1 METGDINNFLA
12 LVGAAELEDS
22 KPKVAPF
29 GMKKTETQKVI
40 FRSCRAKNFRSI
52 GNEFMQIDFD
62 KAKSTLVV
70 SEDNGSGKSTLA
82 VWAPYYALFDK
93 AYAPKEKKGGLINSS
108 TRKDMLVEIR
118 FSTKGKEYLV
128 RRGAKPTIF
137 EILYMAEDG
146 SWVKIEEEAA
156 QRDQQ
161 AFLENILGFDSK
173 IAENV
178 MILGADKFTP
188 FVEMDAPSR
197 RHVVEQIWDLSVF
210 PVMLKFAKEDLAVI
224 ERDRVEKSGQLDN
237 LKHRMMS
244 LNSQEGIIAG
254 NSETIAQLFQAAE
267 AAQARCKEQEALL
280 ISIPLE
286 YERDRQ
292 AAQSELDVVGQELEA
307 LKAGVAEKFEVR
319 LTEAELVLADAKAT
333 AQKAEARAVESVD
346 LGPLVAAVSE
356 AEDGKARD
364 AEAIKHAGHAEYL
377 SLLPAVEVAEQ
388 EAATAEAAL
397 RASRTY
403 APGEYLIAALEA
415 AEGNVKA
422 AGDALE
428 TAAREVS
435 EIGTGL
441 ASCLAS
447 QDKLSS
453 QLTDLNRKK
462 EFFDGKREAL
472 DKKVAEFSHLGQCPT
487 CRQLIGEEA
496 IEQMKQSLAQ
506 DYAELDT
513 FTINEE
519 ISQANEALTEMKTDQ
534 TDYECELDLAKNTE
548 KEAAAELEYCRQLLQ
563 DLKAQRDG
571 EERTFNAQ
579 TEELVADARV
589 ASSEKVSQAKAA
601 VKAVADATKIKLL
614 KCDSDWAATIEER
627 KTALA
632 TSESAQRAK
641 VAEVRAAS
649 QRDISAAEAVV
660 TNIKSDYNSEFH
672 QASAELSARSQ
683 ALAAQ
688 LKELSSRATI
698 AQGIAVDTLA
708 ENQVEHDTLTK
719 QATAAREKNDAQRQ
733 AITEEVGA
741 TQADITAADAKLN
754 QLTLKAS
761 TYRHL
766 ITNELGDKAAKA
778 DIIKAYMPFLNQK
791 INEYLAGMNMFLGF
805 RIDENFE
812 IEFTSPDRKGQTT
825 FSLSKG
831 QLTRVNLA
839 VLFGLRDVANLK
851 ASVDTNLL
859 VMDETIEPLSEQGV
873 REIME
878 MMSHKFSSMNILVVS
893 QRASEFGEYFKDT
906 IRYGLR
912 GGFTTQL

>member
-12 LVGAAELEDS
+12 LVGAAELEDA
-22 KPKVAPF
+22 KPKAAPF

-118 FSTKGKEYLV
+118 FGTKGREYLV
-128 RRGAKPTIF
+128 RRGAKPTVF
-137 EILYMAEDG
+137 EILYMGEDG
-146 SWVKIEEEAA
+146 SWIKIEEEAA

-210 PVMLKFAKEDLAVI
+210 PVMLKIAKEDLAVI
-224 ERDRVEKSGQLDN
+224 ERMKVESSGLLDT
-237 LKHRMMS
+237 LKYRLLS
-244 LNSQEGIIAG
+244 LKSQEEVIAT
-254 NSETIAQLFQAAE
+254 NAETIAHLFEAATAAE
-267 AAQARCKEQEALL
+267 ARCKEQEALL
-280 ISIPLE
+280 VSIPLK
-286 YERDRQ
+286 YEQDK
-292 AAQSELDVVGQELEA
+292 AACQGELDVVTQEIEVLKNEVGQ
-307 LKAGVAEKFEVR
+307 KFEVR
-319 LTEAELVLADAKAT
+319 LTEAELAVLDAKVVARDRE
-333 AQKAEARAVESVD
+333 AEAATQVDLSPLQIAVE
-346 LGPLVAAVSE
+346 A
-356 AEDGKARD
+356 
-364 AEAIKHAGHAEYL
+364 AEASHIEEGKVIKLAGHSEFV
-377 SLLPAVEVAEQ
+377 SLQPAVEAAEKEAGAAESNLRGSRVFAAPEYLVASIEASVSN
-388 EAATAEAAL
+388 EAA
-397 RASRTY
+397 ASV
-403 APGEYLIAALEA
+403 ALEA
-415 AEGNVKA
+415 VIE
-422 AGDALE
+422 
-428 TAAREVS
+428 EVS
-435 EIGTGL
+435 QIQTGL
-441 ASCLAS
+441 TKNREDLN
-447 QDKLSS
+447 KLE
-453 QLTDLNRKK
+453 LVITDLKRKK
-462 EFFDGKREAL
+462 EFFDAKREAL
-472 DKKVAEFSHLGQCPT
+472 DKKVVEFSHIGQCPT
-487 CRQLIGEEA
+487 CRQVIGEDA
-496 IEQMKQSLAQ
+496 INQMKESLAT
-506 DYAELDT
+506 DYAEIDT

-519 ISQANEALTEMKTDQ
+519 ISQAEEQLVQMKEDQDQYEA
-534 TDYECELDLAKNTE
+534 ELDLARTNQREAE
-548 KEAAAELEYCRQLLQ
+548 KELTHIQETTRELKSQEFLQEREFQAET
-563 DLKAQRDG
+563 
-571 EERTFNAQ
+571 ER
-579 TEELVADARV
+579 LVADARV
-589 ASSEKVSQAKAA
+589 LISEKVNQAKAA
-601 VKAVADATKIKLL
+601 VKAVMDSTKIKLAQ
-614 KCDSDWAATIEER
+614 CDSKWGAIIEER

-632 TSESAQRAK
+632 TAESAQRARL
-641 VAEVRAAS
+641 AEVRAES
-649 QRDISAAEAVV
+649 QRAVSEAESLL
-660 TNIKSDYNSEFH
+660 TNVKSDYNSEFH
-672 QASAELSARSQ
+672 QASAGLSARSQ
-683 ALAAQ
+683 ALTAK
-688 LKELSSRATI
+688 LKDLSSRATI
-698 AQGIAVDTLA
+698 AVGTARDSLA
-708 ENQVEHDTLTK
+708 DYQFEHDNLIK
-719 QATAAREKNDAQRQ
+719 QANAARESNDHQRQ
-733 AITEEVGA
+733 AITEDISA
-741 TQADITAADAKLN
+741 TEADITAAELN
-754 QLTLKAS
+754 FNSLSTKAS

-766 ITNELGDKAAKA
+766 ITYELGDKATKA

-805 RIDENFE
+805 KIDENFE
-812 IEFTSPDRKGQTT
+812 IEFTAPDRKGQTT